1 MSSGHSPASS
11 TGGATDGVPMLL
23 SERTWRGFHLFT
35 SSASTSVATWCFII
49 GGFVSYYLGA
59 VPGTLVMIA
68 GILIGM
74 FFIILALIPAASKY
88 GVDSSLSSK
97 PFLGT
102 RGWLVSLV
110 LLYVTVAGWN
120 ALLLIVLGRASTAV
134 LVSAGVLSSEGAHT
148 AVTMTS
154 MLLGALV
161 TWLIVRRGPD
171 SVRDFSKWI
180 AMGVLILAFVV
191 MGLLVSKF
199 GLDGL
204 LAAEPSAPMP
214 SKVLNITIGLE
225 ILVGSAIAWWPYIGS
240 MVRLVPSART
250 ALWPSIMG
258 LGIPVAAVSLIGLY
272 AGLVIPES
280 GGDPT
285 VFLTQVG
292 GLAFGI
298 IALAFIVLANVGSIM
313 IGVFAGTVALRQV
326 PAVSRR
332 LSWPATSAIALAPV
346 ILVVVLAA
354 DAFFD
359 NFPSFLAMCA
369 LLFGPMCGVQIVD
382 YLVLRKQRLDIEAL
396 YIDSAGNPYNFWA
409 GFNPAGFLG
418 LVAGVAAYLALLN
431 PFTYESSGFF
441 AYTTASIPSVIAAG
455 AVYWAASQLVLR
467 RGRGG
472 YVGTATGAGR
482 EPTPP
487 VGLRH

>member
-1 MSSGHSPASS
+1 MSTVESRSMS
-11 TGGATDGVPMLL
+11 TGTTDGVPLL
-23 SERTWRGFHLFT
+23 ISERSWRGFNLFT

-68 GILIGM
+68 GMLIGV
-74 FFIILALIPAASKY
+74 FFIILALIPPASKY
-88 GVDSSLSSK
+88 GIDSSLSSK

-134 LVSAGVLSSEGAHT
+134 LVSAGVLSGDGAHGT
-148 AVTMTS
+148 VTMIS
-154 MLLGALV
+154 MLLGAGLV
-161 TWLIVRRGPD
+161 WLIVRRGPD

-180 AMGVLILAFVV
+180 AIGVLVLAFVV

-199 GLDGL
+199 GLNGIL
-204 LAAEPSAPMP
+204 EAKPSAPMD
-214 SKVLNITIGLE
+214 SKILNMTTGLE
-225 ILVGSAIAWWPYIGS
+225 ILIASAVAWWPYIGS

-292 GLAFGI
+292 GLTFGI
-298 IALAFIVLANVGSIM
+298 IALAFIVLANIGSIM
-313 IGVFAGTVALRQV
+313 IGVFAGSVALRQV

-332 LSWPATSAIALAPV
+332 ISWPVTTGVALAPV
-346 ILVVVLAA
+346 ILVVALVA
-354 DAFFD
+354 DPFFAH
-359 NFPSFLAMCA
+359 FPSFLAICA

-382 YLVLRKQRLDIEAL
+382 YFLLRKQRLSIEAL
-396 YIDSAGNPYNFWA
+396 YTTSVGNPYNFWA
-409 GFNPAGFLG
+409 GFNPAGFVAIG
-418 LVAGVAAYLALLN
+418 AGVAAYLALLN
-431 PFTYESSGFF
+431 PFTYESSGFY
-441 AYTTASIPSVIAAG
+441 AYTTASIPSVIVAG
-455 AVYWAASQLVLR
+455 GVYWLASQFVLH

-472 YVGTATGAGR
+472 YRAGAAR
-482 EPTPP
+482 VSPDPTPP
-487 VGLRH
+487 GGVRS